1 MAREMGSGARDAR
14 MDYAKAIGIVLVV
27 YGHVARGLMNAGM
40 APDSLWMEALDRSI
54 YSFHMPL
61 FFFLSGMSFSGSLA
75 RHGARSLLLGKVDT
89 VLYPYVVWSL
99 VQGLAEA
106 GLARFTNNH
115 LPIYEVLALAWNPRA
130 QFWFLYALMPIFL
143 LATLVREFARG
154 VRPWL
159 LAATFGLL
167 YMVAGPLGSLWRV
180 LELVAY
186 GGLYFALG
194 VVFDGHRD
202 RLWRLLRAA
211 VLPLGLLFLAVQT
224 LLPEPRYE
232 QGGLAALEAAV
243 VATLSIGFV
252 LAVTTWIARPGPRWL
267 ETLGRQS
274 MPIYLMHVLA
284 ASGARIVLSRVFGVH
299 DLAVQLGVGV
309 AVGVGVP
316 LALQAL
322 FIERWAPF
330 LMVPPA
336 ALSVARFGR
345 RAAPA
350 ATAPSERRA

>member
-1 MAREMGSGARDAR
+1 

-40 APDSLWMEALDRSI
+40 APDSPWMAALDRSI

-61 FFFLSGMSFSGSLA
+61 FFFLSGMSFAGSLS
-75 RHGARSLLLGKVDT
+75 RHGAPSLLLGKVDT
-89 VLYPYVVWSL
+89 ILYPYVIWSL
-99 VQGLAEA
+99 VQGLVEA

-115 LPIYEVLALAWNPRA
+115 LPLADVLAFPWDPRA

-143 LATLVREFARG
+143 LATLVYEITRRA
-154 VRPWL
+154 RPWL

-167 YMVAGPLGSLWRV
+167 YMIAGPLGSVWRV

-194 VVFDGHRD
+194 VVFDAHRD
-202 RLWRLLRAA
+202 RLWRILHAA
-211 VLPLGLLFLAVQT
+211 VLPLGAGFLAVQT

-232 QGGLAALEAAV
+232 QGGLAALEAAG
-243 VATLSIGFV
+243 VAALSIAFV
-252 LAVTTWIARPGPRWL
+252 LSVTARIARPGPRWL

-284 ASGARIVLSRVFGVH
+284 ASGVRILLSRVLGVH
-299 DLAVQLGVGV
+299 DLALQLAAGV
-309 AVGVGVP
+309 AFGLGVP

-330 LMVPPA
+330 LMAPPPA
-336 ALSVARFGR
+336 LSLARHGR

-350 ATAPSERRA
+350 ATAPSERGA